1 MSFFEDIAA
10 ALDRDGIESRVGGDT
25 MFVPLT
31 AELEIQFVEIDPHL
45 PAANVYIAAADVD
58 EDDEDFEAVLVAVE
72 LALQSGRVS
81 AEHVL
86 NVLSRLQEQRISEP
100 PVATMLTLS
109 TPPQANLQRYDAL
122 RNALP
127 LEASQESDHA

>member
-1 MSFFEDIAA
+1 MIPEDPAP
-10 ALDRDGIESRVGGDT
+10 RVTTDAPGKLYLLGEYA
-25 MFVPLT
+25 V
-31 AELEIQFVEIDPHL
+31 VEPGRQ
-45 PAANVYIAAADVD
+45 
-58 EDDEDFEAVLVAVE
+58 AVLVAVE

>member
-1 MSFFEDIAA
+1 MNSW
-10 ALDRDGIESRVGGDT
+10 LNQGRLRRPDRGLKSKRIEQQTIQKNASHT
-25 MFVPLT
+25 EFLT
-31 AELEIQFVEIDPHL
+31 L
-45 PAANVYIAAADVD
+45 P
-58 EDDEDFEAVLVAVE
+58 
-72 LALQSGRVS
+72 
-81 AEHVL
+81 VL